1 MTQNSLN
8 WRISSFSGTGGSCV
22 EMARRPDGQVLVRNS
37 NNRAA
42 GTLAFT
48 PDTMTT
54 WLDGC
59 RAGGIDDL
67 AH

>member
-8 WRISSFSGTGGSCV
+8 WRISTFSGTGGSCV
-22 EMARRPDGQVLVRNS
+22 EMARRTDGQVLVRNS

-48 PDTMTT
+48 ADSMAT